1 MPKRKKT
8 LGIVELLDM
17 FPDEDSARK
26 WFEDI
31 RWPKG
36 KRHCPHCGSL
46 ETRPVPNN
54 NPMPYHCRDC
64 HKYFSVKTGTV
75 MTRSKTPLRKWLIA
89 MFLLT
94 SHPKGASSIKLARD
108 LGITQSTAWT
118 MAQKIRQG
126 WIQDKK
132 LSGTV
137 EVDET
142 FVGGKESNKPSPQ
155 TNLHQRPRRKDYCNW
170 NEITTG
176 K

>member
-1 MPKRKKT
+1 
-8 LGIVELLDM
+8 
-17 FPDEDSARK
+17 
-26 WFEDI
+26 
-31 RWPKG
+31 
-36 KRHCPHCGSL
+36 
-46 ETRPVPNN
+46 
-54 NPMPYHCRDC
+54 
-64 HKYFSVKTGTV
+64 